1 MAVRALDRAVL
12 VRQTRIVAAGWAEGG
27 PDAAARHR
35 HRSDQI
41 DASPSQGEGG
51 YEVLKLLL
59 RRLSLDGAGVTQIAQ
74 RVGVSPVDALSLY
87 PRCAICEHAYL

>member
-1 MAVRALDRAVL
+1 MPQDRFLQMAVRALDRAVL

-51 YEVLKLLL
+51 DEVLKLLL
-59 RRLSLDGAGVTQIAQ
+59 RRLSLDGALPN
-74 RVGVSPVDALSLY
+74 VG
-87 PRCAICEHAYL
+87 R